1 MIYAIHGP
9 PSSYSRSNIETRC
22 LQLPQLQ
29 VPSPQAVVLARFVM
43 SLWKLNSKSR
53 SQFEYYSALHANTTF
68 RAPLT
73 NGPMTIRS
81 SYQSKSFPFCE
92 VRPREVI
99 CIGRNHNFYSRCKK
113 HGPDVQMARLRGDYT
128 SNGVDEADAS
138 GGIRFKRQHNYVNLA
153 RDEGE
158 EGKEEAS
165 SCRKCRSQVMWR
177 NSRDICFISHE
188 LNALNYCTQFLK

>member
-1 MIYAIHGP
+1 
-9 PSSYSRSNIETRC
+9 
-22 LQLPQLQ
+22 
-29 VPSPQAVVLARFVM
+29 M

-165 SCRKCRSQVMWR
+165 SCRKCRSALKPSEGKVVVEDNLETQI
-177 NSRDICFISHE
+177 SCFPQMMHEKQSHHLE
-188 LNALNYCTQFLK
+188 NGTVT